1 MPTETRFV
9 RPNHLTKE
17 AAYVV
22 PLDDLRS
29 YDNVTLTVI
38 SGTSGIL
45 YTIASGKEGY
55 LKQALFTELSG
66 ISGAGANFVQLK
78 DPRGSGLTVPIP
90 ILNGNSMVTYD
101 ANDAI
106 GPIQSGITVES
117 PQFGGAITLAVQIDP
132 KMVE

>member
-1 MPTETRFV
+1 MPTETRYV
-9 RPNHLTKE
+9 RPLHLTKE

-29 YDNVTLTVI
+29 YDNVTLEVI
-38 SGTSGIL
+38 SGTSGII
-45 YTIASGKEGY
+45 YTIASGKEAY

-78 DPRGSGLTVPIP
+78 DTRGSGLTVPIP
-90 ILNGNSMVTYD
+90 IIAGNTMVTYD

-117 PQFGGAITLAVQIDP
+117 PKFGGAITIAVQIDP
-132 KMVE
+132 KMEE

>member
-1 MPTETRFV
+1 MPTETRFN
-9 RPNHLTKE
+9 RPQHLTKE

-29 YDNVTLTVI
+29 YDNVTITVV
-38 SGTSGIL
+38 SGTSGVL

-90 ILNGNSMVTYD
+90 ILNGNTMVTYN

-106 GPIQSGITVES
+106 GPIISGITVES
-117 PQFGGAITLAVQIDP
+117 PQFGGAVTLAVQVDP